1 MGTCPSPHQADR
13 PCPGHPSGRES
24 PPGQRATSKEA
35 GAVNTA
41 SIGQQDRSAISDLLE
56 EVARLTEPHSEV
68 GAAASYW
75 AQAVWSGLRAEE
87 LQTVAWLLR
96 DGDRCGRLPT
106 ADGERARRWATLL
119 EDAAGEAAV
128 LQGRR
133 ATRRRPPRRRRA
145 RRR

>member
-1 MGTCPSPHQADR
+1 VT
-13 PCPGHPSGRES
+13 
-24 PPGQRATSKEA
+24 
-35 GAVNTA
+35 TA

-68 GAAASYW
+68 GAAAGYW
-75 AQAVWSGLRAEE
+75 AQALWSGLRGDE

-106 ADGERARRWATLL
+106 ADAARARRWATLL
-119 EDAAGEAAV
+119 EDAAGEEAV
-128 LQGRR
+128 LQARR
-133 ATRRRPPRRRRA
+133 ATRRRPPRWRRA